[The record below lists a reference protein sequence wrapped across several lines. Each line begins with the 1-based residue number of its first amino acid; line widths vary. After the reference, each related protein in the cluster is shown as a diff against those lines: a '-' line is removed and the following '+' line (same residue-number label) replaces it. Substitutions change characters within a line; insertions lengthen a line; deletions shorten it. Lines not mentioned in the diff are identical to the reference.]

1 VPAAASKSS
10 KKVLKIMSNNHL
22 HHSTNAQTNTRVN
35 FHISGMHC
43 ASCAANIQRTLNKT
57 PGIKEAAVNY
67 ANEQATVGFDPRQ
80 VTPEVIEKT
89 VASIGYTAHIHVH
102 DASDLSEKER
112 AAELKS
118 LKFKLL
124 VSSVLTTLLI
134 IGSMVAAT
142 PGLLKNT
149 IVQLVLALPVQFWVG
164 RRFYQGALSAL
175 KNKTANMDTLIALGT
190 SVAFFYSAL
199 VTAFGRYLE
208 VVGIPAYVYF
218 ETAAAIITFILLGK
232 YLEIRAKGQT
242 SSAIKKLLGLQA
254 KVAHI
259 KRGPAFIDEPIEKV
273 VRGDILLVK
282 PGEKVPVDGL
292 VVKGNTAIDES
303 MVTGE
308 SLPVEKK
315 IGDRVIGATV
325 NTSGAIE
332 MKAEK
337 VGSETMLAQIIQ
349 LVKEAQGSRPPI
361 QKLVDV
367 VASYFVP
374 TVIFLSVLTFI
385 AWLIFGPQPALLFAL
400 VSMINVL
407 IIACPCALGLATPTS
422 LMVGIGRGAE
432 SGILIKDA
440 EALEVANK
448 VNTIIFDKTGTLT
461 EGKPQVRHF
470 LVAEGLAKKEKE
482 ISQIIKAVESLSHHP
497 LAHAVVEYFAG
508 RDPSTEVD
516 VEDFNDVS
524 GRGVSARVGNKKVY
538 IGTYELL
545 KANKIKLPASLK
557 EKADEWRS
565 QAETVSFVALGDEV
579 VAALGIADPLK
590 PAAVTT
596 LKQLRSK
603 GIESVMLTGDNLRTA
618 EVIAAEAGID
628 RVKAEVFPA
637 DKEAVVRELRQA
649 GRVVAMV
656 GDGINDAPALAA
668 ADVGIAM
675 GGGTDVAIES
685 AGIVL
690 LRSDISL
697 VPKAVRLSKATM
709 KNIRQNL
716 FWAFAYNVVLI
727 PVAMGVLYPFSG
739 LLLNPMLAGA
749 AMAFSSV
756 SVVANAL
763 RLKKVKL
770 D

>member
-1 VPAAASKSS
+1 
-10 KKVLKIMSNNHL
+10 M
-22 HHSTNAQTNTRVN
+22 
-35 FHISGMHC
+35 
-43 ASCAANIQRTLNKT
+43 
-57 PGIKEAAVNY
+57 
-67 ANEQATVGFDPRQ
+67 
-80 VTPEVIEKT
+80 
-89 VASIGYTAHIHVH
+89 
-102 DASDLSEKER
+102 
-112 AAELKS
+112 
-118 LKFKLL
+118 
-124 VSSVLTTLLI
+124 
-134 IGSMVAAT
+134 
-142 PGLLKNT
+142 
-149 IVQLVLALPVQFWVG
+149 
-164 RRFYQGALSAL
+164 
-175 KNKTANMDTLIALGT
+175 
-190 SVAFFYSAL
+190 
-199 VTAFGRYLE
+199 
-208 VVGIPAYVYF
+208 
-218 ETAAAIITFILLGK
+218 
-232 YLEIRAKGQT
+232 
-242 SSAIKKLLGLQA
+242 
-254 KVAHI
+254 
-259 KRGPAFIDEPIEKV
+259 
-273 VRGDILLVK
+273 
-282 PGEKVPVDGL
+282 
-292 VVKGNTAIDES
+292 
-303 MVTGE
+303 
-308 SLPVEKK
+308 
-315 IGDRVIGATV
+315 
-325 NTSGAIE
+325 
-332 MKAEK
+332 
-337 VGSETMLAQIIQ
+337 
-349 LVKEAQGSRPPI
+349 
-361 QKLVDV
+361 
-367 VASYFVP
+367 ASYFVP
-374 TVIFLSVLTFI
+374 TVIFLSMLTFI